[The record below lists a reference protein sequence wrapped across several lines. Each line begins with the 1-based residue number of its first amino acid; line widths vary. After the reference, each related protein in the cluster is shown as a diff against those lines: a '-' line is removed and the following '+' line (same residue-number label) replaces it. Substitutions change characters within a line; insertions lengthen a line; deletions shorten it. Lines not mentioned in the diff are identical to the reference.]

1 LPIAYVL
8 AKVEAGQDQ
17 HVLSE
22 VKKIEGVKQA
32 TPTYGLYDLHVE
44 VSFDKMEELDKFI
57 FEGIRRISGIKETA
71 TLIAFKG
78 I

>member
-1 LPIAYVL
+1 MPIAYVL

>member
-1 LPIAYVL
+1 LTIAYVL

-32 TPTYGLYDLHVE
+32 TPTYGIYDLHVE

>member
-1 LPIAYVL
+1 MTIAYVL

-32 TPTYGLYDLHVE
+32 TPTYGIYDLHVE